1 MTAIHGLSGLREAAA
16 TAGCFDTGYA
26 PQFPHMTEPS
36 ESQPETPPR
45 KPQPLKKW
53 LMFTLRWGIAV
64 VGIWWVLSQITWRD
78 RVTLL
83 GANNRP
89 VEHRLDNNPPLES
102 PTFKLLDG
110 RTVSR
115 DELVSLPDAKRVTLL
130 GTPPTTAELLALD
143 LTPDLK
149 RVNRFLVAPT
159 VGGPGQWVTPAHVSM
174 WSPSNTGGYQ
184 LKVPH
189 PLVEVGLGR
198 MVRDAGTGHRPWLLV
213 LAVVIFPITFLVTSI
228 RWHWLLGALG
238 INISLARTFT
248 LNMVGAFYNTF
259 MPGSTGGDVLKAYY
273 ASKQTEFRTRAV
285 ISVVIDRIIGLLAL
299 VIMGGV
305 MAAYQYFTGGPND
318 PAARACGKIALM
330 SALIV
335 FGTAGGLF
343 VFYTPALRRLFGLD
357 WIIARLPKQKQVR
370 NAIETMDIYAAHK
383 WLVLRALVVTF
394 PVHIT
399 VVFSAM
405 FASWAF
411 GLTLSPLYYFVAVP
425 VIVLVGSIPI
435 SPQGAGVME
444 YFAILLT
451 QKQGATVSQAFALT
465 MSIRMVQ
472 ILWNLTG
479 GIFVL
484 RGGYHQPSE
493 AEQRGL
499 DDPPPAGAAQP
510 A

>member
-1 MTAIHGLSGLREAAA
+1 MSEQPP
-16 TAGCFDTGYA
+16 
-26 PQFPHMTEPS
+26 PQPETHPTEPS
-36 ESQPETPPR
+36 KR
-45 KPQPLKKW
+45 KPLKSW
-53 LMFTLRWGIAV
+53 LTFILRWGIAV
-64 VGIWWVLSQITWRD
+64 VGIWWVISQITWRD

-83 GANNRP
+83 DANSRP
-89 VEHRLDNNPPLES
+89 VEKRLADNPPLDSSE
-102 PTFKLLDG
+102 FALLDG
-110 RTVSR
+110 RRVSR
-115 DELVSLPDAKRVTLL
+115 SELVSKPDVKRVPLST
-130 GTPPTTAELLALD
+130 GQTAELLALD

-149 RVNRFLVAPT
+149 TVKRFLIVPP
-159 VGGPGQWVTPAHVSM
+159 GGAANAPGQWVGAGQVSM
-174 WSPSNTGGYQ
+174 WSRSNPGGYQ

-189 PLVEVGLGR
+189 PVVEVGLGR
-198 MVRDAGTGHRPWLLV
+198 MVRDAGTGHRPWLLL
-213 LAVVIFPITFLVTSI
+213 LAVVIFPITFLVTSL
-228 RWHWLLGALG
+228 RWHWLLGALE
-238 INISLARTFT
+238 IYLSLGRTFV

-273 ASKQTEFRTRAV
+273 VQKHTTHRTRAV
-285 ISVVIDRIIGLLAL
+285 MSVVVDRVVGLLAL

-305 MAAYQYFTGGPND
+305 MAAYQFFTAPPQD
-318 PAARACGKIALM
+318 PAAHACGRIALI

-335 FGTAGGLF
+335 FGTLAGAL
-343 VFYTPALRRLFGLD
+343 VFYTPSLRRAFGLD
-357 WIIARLPKQKQVR
+357 WIIARLPKQKQVK
-370 NAIETMDIYAAHK
+370 NAVQTMELYRRHK
-383 WLVLRALVVTF
+383 AVVLRSLVVTF

-399 VVFSAM
+399 VVVSAM
-405 FASWAF
+405 LASWAF

-479 GIFVL
+479 GLFVL

-493 AEQRGL
+493 DEQRGMEGEGG
-499 DDPPPAGAAQP
+499 DGDGDQGGGIARVAQP
-510 A
+510 AA